1 MNARPQETLE
11 EMLRLLGFSATV
23 GSIQM
28 DDGVMLDIATDD
40 PGRLIGKQGQTL
52 SQFQYV
58 LNRLLHRQDKNAPK
72 VTLDVGSYRL
82 KSRQALIDKAKTA
95 AEKAQRWGGIVEIEP
110 LSAFERRI
118 IHNALKNYEN
128 IESNSVEVEGTTKK
142 AILLRTKK

>member
-1 MNARPQETLE
+1 MNARPKETLE

-23 GSIQM
+23 GATQL
-28 DDGVMLDIATDD
+28 DDGVMLDIETDD

-128 IESNSVEVEGTTKK
+128 IESNSVEVEGTSKK
-142 AILLRTKK
+142 AILLRPKK

>member
-1 MNARPQETLE
+1 
-11 EMLRLLGFSATV
+11 MLQLLGFSATV
-23 GSIQM
+23 GLTQL
-28 DDGVMLDIATDD
+28 DDGVMLDIDTDD
-40 PGRLIGKQGQTL
+40 PGRLIGKQGQTI

-142 AILLRTKK
+142 AILLRPKK

>member
-1 MNARPQETLE
+1 MNARPKETLE

-28 DDGVMLDIATDD
+28 DDGVMLDIETDD

-95 AEKAQRWGGIVEIEP
+95 AEKAQRWGGVVEIEP

-118 IHNALKNYEN
+118 IHNALRNYEN

-142 AILLRTKK
+142 AILLRPKK

>member
-1 MNARPQETLE
+1 MNACPKETLE
-11 EMLRLLGFSATV
+11 EMLQLLGFSATV
-23 GSIQM
+23 GLTQL
-28 DDGVMLDIATDD
+28 DDGVMLDIDTDD
-40 PGRLIGKQGQTL
+40 PGRLIGKQGQTI

-142 AILLRTKK
+142 AILLRPKK

>member
-1 MNARPQETLE
+1 MNARPKETLE

-28 DDGVMLDIATDD
+28 DDGVMLDIETDD

-82 KSRQALIDKAKTA
+82 KSRQALIDKAKIA
-95 AEKAQRWGGIVEIEP
+95 AEKAQRWGGVVEIEP

-118 IHNALKNYEN
+118 IHNALRNYEN

-142 AILLRTKK
+142 AILLRPKK

>member
-1 MNARPQETLE
+1 MNARPKETLE

-23 GSIQM
+23 GATQL
-28 DDGVMLDIATDD
+28 DDGVMLDIETND

-128 IESNSVEVEGTTKK
+128 IESNSVEVEGTSKK
-142 AILLRTKK
+142 AILLRPKK

>member
-1 MNARPQETLE
+1 MNARPKETLE
-11 EMLRLLGFSATV
+11 EMLQLLGFSATV
-23 GSIQM
+23 GLTQL
-28 DDGVMLDIATDD
+28 DDGVMLDIDTDD
-40 PGRLIGKQGQTL
+40 PGRLIGKQGQTI

-142 AILLRTKK
+142 AILLRPKK

>member
-1 MNARPQETLE
+1 MNAHPKETLE
-11 EMLRLLGFSATV
+11 EILQLLGFSATV
-23 GSIQM
+23 GSTQL
-28 DDGVMLDIATDD
+28 DDGVMLDIDTDD

-95 AEKAQRWGGIVEIEP
+95 AEKVQRWGGIVEIEP
-110 LSAFERRI
+110 LSAFERKI

-142 AILLRTKK
+142 AILLRPKK